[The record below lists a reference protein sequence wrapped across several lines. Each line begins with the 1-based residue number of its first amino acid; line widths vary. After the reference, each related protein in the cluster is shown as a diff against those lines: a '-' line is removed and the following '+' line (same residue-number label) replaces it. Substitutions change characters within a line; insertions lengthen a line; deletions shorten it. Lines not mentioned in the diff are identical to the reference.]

1 MAFRNIC
8 GLKNYVRTKQNLQKK
23 YTYKMTEVYTLY
35 SENGDEY
42 KLQFTTERSSLIANN
57 ILDRLEQ
64 AGIEV
69 VEVGLGRVKGENIT
83 GHKMLGQIEACIA
96 DLLQRHPNVILSYF
110 CDFINLVPRKKKDMT
125 VQEYRSRLFSAM
137 FKRYISLNDLDDIFD
152 NEVRI
157 EGVAET
163 FYFHVIY
170 RKEHEVYANMI
181 AEGHHSDFDKPDE

>member
-1 MAFRNIC
+1 
-8 GLKNYVRTKQNLQKK
+8 
-23 YTYKMTEVYTLY
+23 MTEVYTLY

-137 FKRYISLNDLDDIFD
+137 FKRYISLNDLDDICD
-152 NEVRI
+152 KEVRI

-163 FYFHVIY
+163 F
-170 RKEHEVYANMI
+170 
-181 AEGHHSDFDKPDE
+181 